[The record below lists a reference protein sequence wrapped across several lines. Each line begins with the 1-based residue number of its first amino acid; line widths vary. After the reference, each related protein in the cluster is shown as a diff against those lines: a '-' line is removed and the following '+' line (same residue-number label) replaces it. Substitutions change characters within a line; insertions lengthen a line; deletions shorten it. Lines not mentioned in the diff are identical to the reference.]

1 MRIKLKDPYIQENG
15 TLKNKL
21 GIKEYDELNRAERDI
36 GFVKLIDIGE
46 TFKQKYDKEYLKTVH
61 KHIFEDIFD
70 WAGEFRTVPIEKV
83 EVVIPGLSVQYS
95 EPKNIERDLDKI
107 FSELNDISWQGKSV
121 DQIVPVFTN
130 KLAKLWRV
138 HPFRDGN
145 TRTTLAFAEIYS
157 RENGF
162 PMDIGMLLDNLS
174 RKTNEQGKIT
184 RFSIRDKFVLASLDK
199 KDYPEPEHLEAL
211 IKRAIQMGIK
221 KEQENQNK
229 MLNNKE
235 AVREG
240 YEEAER

>member
-36 GFVKLIDIGE
+36 GFVKLIDIEE

-61 KHIFEDIFD
+61 
-70 WAGEFRTVPIEKV
+70 
-83 EVVIPGLSVQYS
+83 
-95 EPKNIERDLDKI
+95 
-107 FSELNDISWQGKSV
+107 
-121 DQIVPVFTN
+121 
-130 KLAKLWRV
+130 
-138 HPFRDGN
+138 
-145 TRTTLAFAEIYS
+145 
-157 RENGF
+157 
-162 PMDIGMLLDNLS
+162 
-174 RKTNEQGKIT
+174 
-184 RFSIRDKFVLASLDK
+184 
-199 KDYPEPEHLEAL
+199 

-235 AVREG
+235 AVRES